1 MGEKAISL
9 RVKMGIKQSD
19 ISTLGLDSSKDVALG
34 LVAIRVK
41 KRRKKEAISLEK
53 KERLREVPEFFKWRG
68 LLQADFE
75 GLKSFQT
82 TIYHP

>member
-9 RVKMGIKQSD
+9 RVKMGIQQYD
-19 ISTLGLDSSKDVALG
+19 ISTLGIDSSKDVALG

-53 KERLREVPEFFKWRG
+53 KERLREVPEFFK
-68 LLQADFE
+68 
-75 GLKSFQT
+75 
-82 TIYHP
+82 